1 MSKVLERYFIS
12 WTGFKPHTLVIHSER
27 TFQKQK
33 NIYHQEYSSV
43 TKTQRQTNVSVA
55 VDVVSVDDL
64 DVVEMIFRVKVL
76 VKLKWFDSR

>member
-1 MSKVLERYFIS
+1 M
-12 WTGFKPHTLVIHSER
+12 
-27 TFQKQK
+27 
-33 NIYHQEYSSV
+33 